1 MSHDSTMTE
10 TCPSPERLP
19 GQAALAVTLEQ
30 VWAAYEQADVLEDI
44 SLEVPAGN
52 FVALIGPNGGGK
64 TTLLKLLIGLL
75 SPLRGRIQ
83 VLGRDVEQ
91 ARREVAYVPQ
101 DIRFDRDFPL
111 TAWEVARMGRLGRRG
126 LLQRYTA
133 HDGEIT
139 DDALRRVDILPLRN
153 RPIGSLSGGERQRV
167 YIARALASEPSV
179 LLLDE
184 PLANVDPG
192 AREMIQEVMASLVH
206 EMTIVMSSHDVG
218 ALLPHVDRIGYL
230 NRHLAY
236 YGEPCSAPAAIREGF
251 RCPAEAVAEELAGT
265 EGAHNHAHE
274 AHA

>member
-1 MSHDSTMTE
+1 MRTAGHAR
-10 TCPSPERLP
+10 PLP
-19 GQAALAVTLEQ
+19 GQAASALTLEH
-30 VWAAYEQADVLEDI
+30 VWAAYEQADVLEDV
-44 SLEVPAGN
+44 SLDVPAGD

-64 TTLLKLLIGLL
+64 TTLLKLLVGLL
-75 SPLRGRIQ
+75 TPVAGSIR
-83 VLGRDVEQ
+83 VLGLEVQQ
-91 ARREVAYVPQ
+91 ARRDVAYVPQ

-133 HDGEIT
+133 RDSEIV
-139 DDALRRVDILPLRN
+139 DEALRRVGILPLRS

-167 YIARALASEPSV
+167 YIARALASEPRV

-218 ALLPHVDRIGYL
+218 ALLPYVDRIGYL

-236 YGEPCSAPAAIREGF
+236 FGEPCSAPAAIRVGF
-251 RCPAEAVAEELAGT
+251 RCPAEAAADGLSTPDPGH
-265 EGAHNHAHE
+265 AHTHE